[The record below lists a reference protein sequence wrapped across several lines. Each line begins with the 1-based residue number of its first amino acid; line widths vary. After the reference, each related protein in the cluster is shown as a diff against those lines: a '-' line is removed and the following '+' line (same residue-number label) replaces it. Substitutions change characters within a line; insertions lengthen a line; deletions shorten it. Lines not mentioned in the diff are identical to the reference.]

1 MSVVRPAGS
10 LGAMQGNYGA
20 AILTTALA
28 VAIFGIMIGKLRLP
42 ANPRLLWLA
51 FLIVLPLQPAA
62 FYFVRVPLD
71 HWLTALL
78 GPDSATL
85 HWLVT
90 FYAPLTEEPAK
101 LVPLLVPA
109 IRRDISQANF
119 GRYALAI
126 GLGFAIGEM
135 WFIAE
140 IIARN
145 PKFAEVP
152 FYLFGGYVS
161 ERLIVCLFHSAF
173 VGVALACLRNRFAL
187 GVAGAMALHWL
198 CNFPIF
204 LMASNAFGMGP
215 AFWAIAVQVW
225 IIAYFVGAVALISY
239 FVFGHVSPGRL
250 FYGRRKCP
258 ECGAEYDAS
267 LFAINLGPRRY
278 ERCPACRHWHFTK
291 TAV

>member
-1 MSVVRPAGS
+1 MPGI
-10 LGAMQGNYGA
+10 YIA
-20 AILTTALA
+20 AILTTAIAL
-28 VAIFGIMIGKLRLP
+28 AIFGTIVRKLKLP
-42 ANPRLLWLA
+42 ANPRLLLLA
-51 FLIVLPLQPAA
+51 FLIVLPLEPAS

-71 HWLTALL
+71 HLLTSLL
-78 GPDSATL
+78 GRDSAIL

-109 IRRDISQANF
+109 IRRDISRVNF

-145 PKFAEVP
+145 PKFAETP
-152 FYLFGGYVS
+152 FYFFGGYLS
-161 ERLIVCLFHSAF
+161 ERLMVCLLHSAF
-173 VGVALACLRNRFAL
+173 VGVALACLRNRFVL

-198 CNFPIF
+198 GNFPIF
-204 LMASNAFGMGP
+204 LMASNAFGLG
-215 AFWAIAVQVW
+215 ATFWAIAVQVW
-225 IIAYFVGAVALISY
+225 IIVYFVGALALLSY
-239 FVFGHVSPGRL
+239 FVFGKVKPGLL

-267 LFAINLGPRRY
+267 LFAANLGATRY
-278 ERCPACRHWHFTK
+278 ERCPHCRHWHFVK
-291 TAV
+291 TSV

>member
-1 MSVVRPAGS
+1 MHGI
-10 LGAMQGNYGA
+10 YGA
-20 AILTTALA
+20 AIVTTALA
-28 VAIFGIMIGKLRLP
+28 VAIFGTMIRKLRLP
-42 ANPRLLWLA
+42 ATPRLLWLA
-51 FLIVLPLQPAA
+51 FLIVLPLEPAS

-71 HWLTALL
+71 HLLTALF
-78 GPDSATL
+78 GSNSVTL
-85 HWLVT
+85 SWLST

-109 IRRDISQANF
+109 IRRDISRANF

-135 WFIAE
+135 WFLAE

-145 PKFAEVP
+145 PKFAGMP
-152 FYLFGGYVS
+152 FYFFGGYLS
-161 ERLIVCLFHSAF
+161 ERLMVCLFHSAF

-198 CNFPIF
+198 GNFPIF
-204 LMASNAFGMGP
+204 LMASNAFGLGP
-215 AFWAIAVQVW
+215 TFWAIAVQLW
-225 IIAYFVGAVALISY
+225 IIVYFVGALALLSY
-239 FVFGHVSPGRL
+239 FVFGKLKPGLL

-267 LFAINLGPRRY
+267 LFAANLGATRY
-278 ERCPACRHWHFTK
+278 ERCPHCRHWHFVK
-291 TAV
+291 TSV